1 MSTVSELIKAAHSN
15 GEPLFKG
22 AWSEED
28 HPRDGDGRFA
38 ESANANAAANE
49 ASSRAKR
56 TDNAN
61 EHARAARLHWRAS
74 RLAMN
79 QEDADRHAVEARTH
93 DLRANR

>member
-1 MSTVSELIKAAHSN
+1 MSTVSELIKAAQSN
-15 GEPLFKG
+15 GEQLFKG
-22 AWSEED
+22 VWNEEL
-28 HPRDGDGRFA
+28 HPRDGNGCFA
-38 ESANANAAANE
+38 ESVNATAAANE
-49 ASSRAKR
+49 ASSRARR

-79 QEDADRHAVEARTH
+79 QEDADRHASEARSH